1 MAVYYGKGTKSAIM
15 AKIASLIDAI
25 SVPDVVFV
33 DYQRQ
38 YNSGVGPEKT
48 PGAFVND
55 VTENKQQILKDIVK
69 NNFTVGIVGWV
80 RGETSL
86 DGTMENIWAK
96 IDAFALAVNTAIRS
110 DPGLNSQAYKAEI
123 TRVETDSGSRFPK
136 GVFVII
142 VSIVYFSTY

>member
-1 MAVYYGKGTKSAIM
+1 MAVYYGKGTKDTILANIV
-15 AKIASLIDAI
+15 ALINAIAS
-25 SVPDVVFV
+25 PDVVFV

-38 YNSGVGPEKT
+38 YDSGVGPEKT

-80 RGETSL
+80 RGET
-86 DGTMENIWAK
+86 DAMGNMENIWSK
-96 IDAFALAVNTAIRS
+96 LDDFVQAILTTLRS
-110 DPGLNSQAYKAEI
+110 DPGLSSQCYKTEI